1 MDWGVA
7 SSHADGNGA
16 SGAAFGPKQRRRQHL
31 GRHVM
36 AASADRSSSRPIN
49 WAVTAVVFFAGSVL
63 LWADRTNFS
72 VAAAAWAKEFGWT
85 PATIGMMLSAF
96 SLGYL
101 ILQPVGGWIADK
113 AGARRTL
120 AASMAGWSLWVLLT
134 PIAPTVLWITAT
146 FRVLLGAFEAPYIP
160 ASVAAV
166 ARAIPSV
173 SRRGRFS
180 AFVQSGAQLGPAAGV
195 FFAGVILSTT
205 GSATYI
211 FLIFGLIG
219 LVGAAAWWSYA
230 RNFDDPVP
238 HGAHAETDEAKERA
252 AQAPVANRLLIA
264 SPALWPF
271 YIGYF
276 ALPYCQYLF
285 LTWLP
290 QYLSHYR
297 HIPLLQASALSALP
311 FIAAFVAVNFAG
323 WAMDWLAAAGWTKGG
338 FHRKLFV
345 GLGAAIYAVTTLI
358 AATTESNTLAVT
370 MIIIA
375 NAGLSFY
382 VIPFWTTCTDIAPNQ
397 TGTLGGVM
405 NFFGIVGAT
414 LSPYGTGLIAQA
426 TGAFVAPLVLA
437 VVIMLVGATTMIL
450 LFRYRPLSELVAQ
463 PLPAAK
469 VAAKT

>member
-1 MDWGVA
+1 MSA
-7 SSHADGNGA
+7 ST
-16 SGAAFGPKQRRRQHL
+16 
-31 GRHVM
+31 
-36 AASADRSSSRPIN
+36 DRSSSRPIN
-49 WAVTAVVFFAGSVL
+49 WTVTAVVFFAGSVL

-134 PIAPTVLWITAT
+134 PIAPAVLWLTAT
-146 FRVLLGAFEAPYIP
+146 FRVLLGVFEAPYIP

-173 SRRGRFS
+173 IRRGRFS

-211 FLIFGLIG
+211 FLIFGLVG
-219 LVGAAAWWSYA
+219 LLGAVAWWSYA

-252 AQAPVANRLLIA
+252 AQAPVPNRLLIA

-297 HIPLLQASALSALP
+297 HIPLVQASALSALP
-311 FIAAFVAVNFAG
+311 FLVAFLASNFTG

-338 FHRKLFV
+338 FHRKLFI

-358 AATTESNTLAVT
+358 AATTESNTLAVI

-382 VIPFWTTCTDIAPNQ
+382 VVPFWTTCTDIAPNQ

-437 VVIMLVGATTMIL
+437 VVIMLVASTTMIL

-469 VAAKT
+469 LAAKT

>member
-1 MDWGVA
+1 
-7 SSHADGNGA
+7 
-16 SGAAFGPKQRRRQHL
+16 
-31 GRHVM
+31 M
-36 AASADRSSSRPIN
+36 AASTDRSSSRPIS
-49 WAVTAVVFFAGSVL
+49 WAVTATVFFAGSVL

-113 AGARRTL
+113 VGARRTL

-134 PIAPTVLWITAT
+134 PIAPAVLWLTAT

-173 SRRGRFS
+173 TRRGRFS

-219 LVGAAAWWSYA
+219 LLGAAAWWSYA
-230 RNFDDPVP
+230 RNFDDPMP

-252 AQAPVANRLLIA
+252 AQAPVPNRLLIA

-297 HIPLLQASALSALP
+297 HIPLVQASALSALP
-311 FIAAFVAVNFAG
+311 FLVAFLASNFTG

-345 GLGAAIYAVTTLI
+345 GLGAVTYAISTPI
-358 AATTESNTLAVT
+358 AATTESNTLAVI

-382 VIPFWTTCTDIAPNQ
+382 VVPYWTTCTDIAPNQ

-437 VVIMLVGATTMIL
+437 VVIMLVSATTMIL
-450 LFRYRPLSELVAQ
+450 LFRYRALSELVAQ
-463 PLPAAK
+463 PPPAAK
-469 VAAKT
+469 LAAKT

>member
-1 MDWGVA
+1 M
-7 SSHADGNGA
+7 S
-16 SGAAFGPKQRRRQHL
+16 L
-31 GRHVM
+31 GGDK
-36 AASADRSSSRPIN
+36 SATRPIS
-49 WAVTAVVFFAGSVL
+49 WAITATVFFAGSVL

-72 VAAAAWAKEFGWT
+72 VAAAAWAREYGWK
-85 PATIGMMLSAF
+85 PATIGLMLSAF

-120 AASMAGWSLWVLLT
+120 AGSMAGWSVWVLLT
-134 PIAPTVLWITAT
+134 PLAPTVLWLTAA
-146 FRVLLGAFEAPYIP
+146 FRVLLGAFEGPYIP

-166 ARAIPSV
+166 ARAIPQISK
-173 SRRGRFS
+173 RGRFS

-195 FFAGVILSTT
+195 FFAGIILSTT
-205 GSATYI
+205 GSAAWI
-211 FLIFGLIG
+211 FVIFGLIG
-219 LVGAAAWWSYA
+219 LVAAAAWWTYA
-230 RNFDDPVP
+230 RNFDDPLP
-238 HGAHAETDEAKERA
+238 EGAHADTDEAKHRA
-252 AQAPVANRLLIA
+252 AQAPVPNRLLLT

-297 HIPLLQASALSALP
+297 HIPLIQASALSALP
-311 FIAAFVAVNFAG
+311 FLVAFVAVNFAG

-338 FHRKLFV
+338 FHRKFFIA
-345 GLGAAIYAVTTLI
+345 LGAVTYAVTTLI
-358 AATTESNTLAVT
+358 AATTESNTLAVI

-382 VIPFWTTCTDIAPNQ
+382 VIPYWTTCTDIAPNQ
-397 TGTLGGVM
+397 TGTLSGLM
-405 NFFGIVGAT
+405 NFFGILGAT
-414 LSPYGTGLIAQA
+414 LSPYLTGVIAGA

-437 VVIMLVGATTMIL
+437 VCIMLVAAATMIL
-450 LFRYRPLSELVAQ
+450 FFRYKPLSELVGEA
-463 PLPAAK
+463 PREAKLAA
-469 VAAKT
+469 

>member
-1 MDWGVA
+1 MAGTTDGP
-7 SSHADGNGA
+7 HAAGDK
-16 SGAAFGPKQRRRQHL
+16 PTQ
-31 GRHVM
+31 
-36 AASADRSSSRPIN
+36 PIN
-49 WAVTAVVFFAGSVL
+49 WPLTVTVFFCGSVL

-72 VAAAAWAKEFGWT
+72 VAAAAWAKDFGWT
-85 PATIGMMLSAF
+85 PATIGLMLSAF

-101 ILQPVGGWIADK
+101 IMQPIGGWIADK
-113 AGARRTL
+113 AGSRRTL
-120 AASMAGWSLWVLLT
+120 AGSMAAWSLWVLMTPLAPALIWLT
-134 PIAPTVLWITAT
+134 AA
-146 FRVLLGAFEAPYIP
+146 FRVLLGACEAPYIP

-166 ARAIPSV
+166 SRAIPSDT
-173 SRRGRFS
+173 RRGRFA

-195 FFAGVILSTT
+195 FFAGLILSTT

-219 LVGAAAWWSYA
+219 LVGAAGWWSYA
-230 RNFDDPVP
+230 RNFADPLP
-238 HGAHAETDEAKERA
+238 QGEQAQTAEAKDRA
-252 AQAPVANRLLIA
+252 AQAPVPNRLLIT

-276 ALPYCQYLF
+276 ALPYCQYIF

-311 FIAAFVAVNFAG
+311 FVVAFLASNFTG
-323 WAMDWLAAAGWTKGG
+323 WAMDWLAAAGWSKGG
-338 FHRKLFV
+338 LHRKLFV
-345 GLGAAIYAVTTLI
+345 GIGAAVYASTTLI

-370 MIIIA
+370 MIVIA

-382 VIPFWTTCTDIAPNQ
+382 VVPYWTTCTDVAPNQ

-405 NFFGIVGAT
+405 NFFGIIGAT
-414 LSPYGTGLIAQA
+414 ISPYLSGVIAQA

-437 VVIMLVGATTMIL
+437 VCIMVVAASTMIL
-450 LFRYRPLSELVAQ
+450 FFRVKPLNELVAAA
-463 PLPAAK
+463 PAAVK
-469 VAAKT
+469 LAA

>member
-1 MDWGVA
+1 MSA
-7 SSHADGNGA
+7 STD
-16 SGAAFGPKQRRRQHL
+16 Q
-31 GRHVM
+31 
-36 AASADRSSSRPIN
+36 SSPRPIS
-49 WAVTAVVFFAGSVL
+49 WTVTAVVFFAGSVL

-120 AASMAGWSLWVLLT
+120 AGSMAGWSVWVLLT
-134 PIAPTVLWITAT
+134 PIAPSVLWLTAT
-146 FRVLLGAFEAPYIP
+146 FRVLLGVFEAPYIP

-173 SRRGRFS
+173 TRRGRFS

-195 FFAGVILSTT
+195 FFAGVILSMT

-211 FLIFGLIG
+211 FLIFGLVG

-238 HGAHAETDEAKERA
+238 HGAHAETAEAKERA
-252 AQAPVANRLLIA
+252 AQAPVPNRLLIA
-264 SPALWPF
+264 TPALWPF

-297 HIPLLQASALSALP
+297 HIPLVQASALSALP
-311 FIAAFVAVNFAG
+311 FLVAFLASNFTG

-345 GLGAAIYAVTTLI
+345 GLGAVIYAVTTLV
-358 AATTESNTLAVT
+358 AATTESNTLAVI

-382 VIPFWTTCTDIAPNQ
+382 VVPFWTTCTDIAPNQ

-437 VVIMLVGATTMIL
+437 VVIMLVASTTMIL
-450 LFRYRPLSELVAQ
+450 FFRYRPLSELVAH
-463 PLPAAK
+463 PLPAATL
-469 VAAKT
+469 AAKT

>member
-1 MDWGVA
+1 
-7 SSHADGNGA
+7 
-16 SGAAFGPKQRRRQHL
+16 
-31 GRHVM
+31 M

>member
-1 MDWGVA
+1 MSA
-7 SSHADGNGA
+7 ST
-16 SGAAFGPKQRRRQHL
+16 
-31 GRHVM
+31 
-36 AASADRSSSRPIN
+36 DRPPTRPIN
-49 WAVTAVVFFAGSVL
+49 WALTATVFFAGSVL

-85 PATIGMMLSAF
+85 PSTIGTMLSAF

-113 AGARRTL
+113 AGPRRTL
-120 AASMAGWSLWVLLT
+120 AGAMAGWSLWVLLT
-134 PIAPTVLWITAT
+134 PLAPTVLWVTAA
-146 FRVLLGAFEAPYIP
+146 FRVLLGACEAPYIP

-166 ARAIPSV
+166 ARAIPSIAK
-173 SRRGRFS
+173 RGRFS

-205 GSATYI
+205 GSAVWI
-211 FLIFGLIG
+211 FVIFGLVG
-219 LVGAAAWWSYA
+219 LVSAAAWWSYA

-238 HGAHAETDEAKERA
+238 EGAHAQTAEAKARA
-252 AQAPVANRLLIA
+252 AQAPVPIRHLLTT
-264 SPALWPF
+264 PALWPF
-271 YIGYF
+271 YVGYF

-290 QYLSHYR
+290 QYLTHYR
-297 HIPLLQASALSALP
+297 HIPLIQASSLSALP
-311 FIAAFVAVNFAG
+311 FLVAFVAVNFAG
-323 WAMDWLAAAGWTKGG
+323 WGMDWMASAGWTKGG

-345 GLGAAIYAVTTLI
+345 GLGAIIYAGTTLI

-382 VIPFWTTCTDIAPNQ
+382 VVPFWTTCTDIAPNQ
-397 TGTLGGVM
+397 TGTLSGLM
-405 NFFGIVGAT
+405 NFFGILGAT
-414 LSPYGTGLIAQA
+414 LSPYLTGVIAQA

-437 VVIMLVGATTMIL
+437 VCIMLVASATMIL
-450 LFRYRPLSELVAQ
+450 FFPYRSLSELVGKAPSQ
-463 PLPAAK
+463 RAKLAA
-469 VAAKT
+469 

>member
-1 MDWGVA
+1 MSA
-7 SSHADGNGA
+7 ST
-16 SGAAFGPKQRRRQHL
+16 
-31 GRHVM
+31 
-36 AASADRSSSRPIN
+36 DRPPTRPIN
-49 WAVTAVVFFAGSVL
+49 WALTATVFFAGSVL

-85 PATIGMMLSAF
+85 PSTIGTMLSAF

-113 AGARRTL
+113 AGPRRTL
-120 AASMAGWSLWVLLT
+120 AGAMAGWSVWVLLT
-134 PIAPTVLWITAT
+134 PLAPTVLWVTAA
-146 FRVLLGAFEAPYIP
+146 FRVLLGACEAPYIP

-166 ARAIPSV
+166 ARAIPSIAK
-173 SRRGRFS
+173 RGRFS

-195 FFAGVILSTT
+195 FFAGVILSAT
-205 GSATYI
+205 GSPTWI
-211 FLIFGLIG
+211 FVIFGVVGLIA
-219 LVGAAAWWSYA
+219 AAAWWLYA

-238 HGAHAETDEAKERA
+238 KGEHAETDEAKERA
-252 AQAPVANRLLIA
+252 AQAPVPPRLLIT

-297 HIPLLQASALSALP
+297 GIPLLQASALSALP
-311 FIAAFVAVNFAG
+311 FLVAFIAVNFAG
-323 WAMDWLAAAGWTKGG
+323 WGMDWLAMLGWKKDG
-338 FHRKLFV
+338 FHRKVFI
-345 GLGAAIYAVTTLI
+345 GLGAVIYAATTLI
-358 AATTESNTLAVT
+358 AATTDSNTLAVT

-382 VIPFWTTCTDIAPNQ
+382 VIPFWTICTDLAPNQ
-397 TGTLGGVM
+397 TGTLSGIM
-405 NFFGIVGAT
+405 NFFGICGAT
-414 LSPYGTGLIAQA
+414 LSPYLTGVIAQA

-437 VVIMLVGATTMIL
+437 VIIMLVAATTMIL
-450 LFRYRPLSELVAQ
+450 FFRYRPLSELVGA
-463 PLPAAK
+463 
-469 VAAKT
+469 

>member
-1 MDWGVA
+1 MSA
-7 SSHADGNGA
+7 ST
-16 SGAAFGPKQRRRQHL
+16 
-31 GRHVM
+31 
-36 AASADRSSSRPIN
+36 DRAPTRPIN
-49 WAVTAVVFFAGSVL
+49 WALTATVFFGGSVL

-85 PATIGMMLSAF
+85 PSTIGTMLSAF

-113 AGARRTL
+113 AGPRRTL
-120 AASMAGWSLWVLLT
+120 AGAMAGWSLWVLLT
-134 PIAPTVLWITAT
+134 PLAPTVLWVTAA
-146 FRVLLGAFEAPYIP
+146 FRVLLGACEAPYIP

-166 ARAIPSV
+166 ARAIPSIAK
-173 SRRGRFS
+173 RGRFS

-195 FFAGVILSTT
+195 FFAGVILSAT
-205 GSATYI
+205 GSPTWI
-211 FLIFGLIG
+211 FVIFGVVG
-219 LVGAAAWWSYA
+219 LVAAAAWWLYA

-238 HGAHAETDEAKERA
+238 KGEHAETDEAKERA
-252 AQAPVANRLLIA
+252 AQAPVPPRLLIT

-297 HIPLLQASALSALP
+297 GIPLLQASALSALP
-311 FIAAFVAVNFAG
+311 FLVAFIAVNFAG
-323 WAMDWLAAAGWTKGG
+323 WGMDWLAMLGWKKDG
-338 FHRKLFV
+338 FHRKVFI
-345 GLGAAIYAVTTLI
+345 GLGAVIYAATTLI
-358 AATTESNTLAVT
+358 AATTDSNTLAVT

-382 VIPFWTTCTDIAPNQ
+382 VIPFWTICTDLAPNQ
-397 TGTLGGVM
+397 TGTLSGIM
-405 NFFGIVGAT
+405 NFFGICGAT
-414 LSPYGTGLIAQA
+414 LSPYLTGVIAQA

-437 VVIMLVGATTMIL
+437 VIIMLVAATTMIL
-450 LFRYRPLSELVAQ
+450 FFRYRPLSELVA
-463 PLPAAK
+463 PTPRAAK
-469 VAAKT
+469 LAT